1 MKHVPA
7 TMSSLLKGRIE
18 RFEADAAIKERA
30 QDLEDFLADVRSLE
44 IKRLIA
50 LNRGSVGYI
59 GLLPRMP
66 PRYLLT

>member
-1 MKHVPA
+1 
-7 TMSSLLKGRIE
+7 MSSLLKGRIE

-50 LNRGSVGYI
+50 LNRGSVG
-59 GLLPRMP
+59 
-66 PRYLLT
+66 